1 MVTMQ
6 RLKSTVTGESTET
19 FILVWERKAEAC
31 WRSSI
36 SLQSLSMLVSTR
48 TSSLVVSSDD
58 GLRDGHSHVVG
69 VDHRDL
75 IVVLGQRGRS
85 HVGYGPEEGLR

>member
-1 MVTMQ
+1 
-6 RLKSTVTGESTET
+6 
-19 FILVWERKAEAC
+19 
-31 WRSSI
+31 
-36 SLQSLSMLVSTR
+36 MLVSTR